1 MDIQVHFQCVDT
13 LFDILDM
20 IGAVFYFATQ
30 VHIRY
35 DTVSQKAVNTSFHE
49 DRTFRQCLVAIL
61 KIRIGYE
68 FQQISIRVRWSS
80 GKWRIAPSAVKGR
93 LLTINSASFKVIE
106 L

>member
-35 DTVSQKAVNTSFHE
+35 DTVSQEAVNTSFHE

-68 FQQISIRVRWSS
+68 FQQIVHVRDFQSHVHIDTGALVFREVAYRSIGGER
-80 GKWRIAPSAVKGR
+80 
-93 LLTINSASFKVIE
+93 
-106 L
+106 